1 MRSIFSVL
9 AVAALMA
16 AMIAVAAV
24 PAFADPL
31 NQPFNG
37 DNCHGY
43 WLSHNASTEPEGI
56 GNYYGGQDVD
66 LYQEGIQSRCA

>member
-1 MRSIFSVL
+1 MV
-9 AVAALMA
+9 

-24 PAFADPL
+24 PALADPL

-43 WLSHNASTEPEGI
+43 LLSHNASTEPEGI
-56 GNYYGGQDVD
+56 GNFYGGQNVD
-66 LYQEGIQSRCA
+66 LYQDAIQSRCA